1 MKLPRTWNNYL
12 WSQGDSYIF
21 ASSAQ
26 NRTDVVTFACEA
38 KYSQLAAAQR
48 QLTFDLCSAQH
59 QRRALGFKNGRVYG
73 ATVVRDSLKI
83 HCSKWEISEENE
95 TVVRII
101 IPFFKLSRF

>member
-1 MKLPRTWNNYL
+1 M
-12 WSQGDSYIF
+12 F

-26 NRTDVVTFACEA
+26 ILMDVVTFAREA
-38 KYSQLAAAQR
+38 ECSLPVNPVPARR

-73 ATVVRDSLKI
+73 AAVVRDSLQVY
-83 HCSKWEISEENE
+83 CSRWEISEENE
-95 TVVRII
+95 KVVRII